1 LEHDFSENSVPAF
14 RDHALTVE
22 QGGIDRRPGHAHFL
36 GVTKNFA
43 AAPRV
48 IPLSV
53 LDLSPVTTATPGS
66 AALRNS
72 LDLAKLADR
81 LGYKRYWLAEH
92 HNLASIAS
100 SAPDIMMG
108 QIAAATKSL
117 RVGSGGVMLV
127 NHAPLMV
134 AERFKVLEALFPGRI
149 DLGLGRAP
157 GTDPVTSYAL
167 RRRQDAREG
176 DEFLERFQELM
187 LMERGGFPAEHPFRT
202 VRAVP
207 DDVPLPP
214 IWLLGSSGYSAE
226 LAAAVGM
233 GFAFAHHFAEHDAA
247 SAMLT
252 YRAHF
257 KPSDSLAAPAAM
269 LAVAVIAADSDAAA
283 ERIATSA
290 DLFFVRRSKG
300 EFAPLASPEEA
311 AAYSYSPVDRDRIAR
326 HRHRLIVGGIDSVKS
341 RLLALVEATQA
352 DELMITTMTFD
363 HAARRRS
370 YELLAEA
377 FALAPIA

>member
-1 LEHDFSENSVPAF
+1 VSPSEPHTPA
-14 RDHALTVE
+14 
-22 QGGIDRRPGHAHFL
+22 
-36 GVTKNFA
+36 
-43 AAPRV
+43 
-48 IPLSV
+48 LSV

-100 SAPDIMMG
+100 SAPEIMIG
-108 QIAAATKSL
+108 QIAAATHRI

-167 RRRQDAREG
+167 RRRQDARDG
-176 DEFLERFQELM
+176 DDFLERFQELI
-187 LMERGGFPAEHPFRT
+187 LLERGGFPEQHPFRS
-202 VRAVP
+202 VQAIP
-207 DDVPLPP
+207 ADVALPP
-214 IWLLGSSGYSAE
+214 VWLLGSSGYSAE
-226 LAAAVGM
+226 LAATVGM

-257 KPSDSLAAPAAM
+257 KPSESLSEPSAI
-269 LAVAVIAADSDAAA
+269 LAVAAIAADTDAEAQ
-283 ERIATSA
+283 RIATST
-290 DLFFVRRSKG
+290 DLHFVRRAKG
-300 EFAPLASPEEA
+300 EYLPLESPAEA
-311 AAYSYSPVDRDRIAR
+311 AAYPYTAADRERIAR
-326 HRHRLIVGGIDSVKS
+326 HRERLIVGCADSVKN
-341 RLLALVEATQA
+341 RLLALSEATRA
-352 DELMITTMTFD
+352 DELMITTMAYD
-363 HAARRRS
+363 HDARRRS
-370 YELLAEA
+370 YELLARA
-377 FALAPIA
+377 FATAAPDLALSSAT

>member
-1 LEHDFSENSVPAF
+1 M
-14 RDHALTVE
+14 T
-22 QGGIDRRPGHAHFL
+22 
-36 GVTKNFA
+36 
-43 AAPRV
+43 
-48 IPLSV
+48 PLSV

-72 LDLAKLADR
+72 LDLARLADR

-100 SAPDIMMG
+100 SAPEIMIG
-108 QIAAATKSL
+108 QIAAVTTHI

-157 GTDPVTSYAL
+157 GTDSVTSYAL

-176 DEFLERFQELM
+176 DDFLERFQELM
-187 LMERGGFPAEHPFRT
+187 LMERGGFSQEHPLRT
-202 VRAVP
+202 VHAVP
-207 DDVPLPP
+207 ADVALPP

-247 SAMLT
+247 SAMLS

-257 KPSDSLAAPAAM
+257 KPSETLPEPSAI
-269 LAVAVIAADSDAAA
+269 LAVAVIAADSDAEA

-290 DLFFVRRSKG
+290 DLNFVRRAKG
-300 EFAPLASPEEA
+300 EYLPLASPAEA
-311 AAYSYSPVDRDRIAR
+311 AAYPYTPIDRDRIAR
-326 HRHRLIVGGIDSVKS
+326 HRERLIVGGMDSVKR
-341 RLLALVEATQA
+341 RLLSLIEATQA
-352 DELMITTMTFD
+352 DELMVTTMAFD
-363 HAARRRS
+363 HAARRHS
-370 YELLAEA
+370 YELLAAA
-377 FALAPIA
+377 FALSPPA